1 MELIR
6 DVDGLRRERRNS
18 SQRRVKK
25 LTVSLFIQKTVNDA
39 YAPKIVLGAQ
49 KTAVNKA
56 IKNHFPHSLHSIKIS
71 KLNGL
76 FNDDKSYGGKIK
88 QKR

>member
-6 DVDGLRRERRNS
+6 DVDGLRRERRNTR
-18 SQRRVKK
+18 QRRVKK
-25 LTVSLFIQKTVNDA
+25 PIVCLFIKKTVNNA

-49 KTAVNKA
+49 KIVM
-56 IKNHFPHSLHSIKIS
+56 IKNHFPSSLHSIKIS
-71 KLNGL
+71 KLSGL
-76 FNDDKSYGGKIK
+76 FNDDKSYGGEIK